1 LRLALSDAKEIG
13 AHKDFLITIRSEQS
27 EKLAKKYFSSRV
39 VNSPDA
45 ARLRQLTNQSMTYI
59 ATIMSPSLENS
70 CGHRQLKSIL
80 KTITRIRAL
89 IGLIKI

>member
-1 LRLALSDAKEIG
+1 MLPSTL
-13 AHKDFLITIRSEQS
+13 
-27 EKLAKKYFSSRV
+27 
-39 VNSPDA
+39 
-45 ARLRQLTNQSMTYI
+45 ARLRQPTNQSMTYI

-89 IGLIKI
+89 IGLIEI